1 MQEEVAEQSSSTV
14 KPWVSHGHQLFGEQ
28 GDSHTQESEWAHFLG
43 SPGHWAHWQV

>member
-14 KPWVSHGHQLFGEQ
+14 KPWVSHGHQIFGEQ
-28 GDSHTQESEWAHFLG
+28 GDSHAQESEGAHFLG